1 MNIHGAWVDS
11 VQKVFLMK
19 DYSEAIAALS
29 PKRRELLKLL
39 LEKGQVKTEP
49 ATPPI
54 QRSGEREHA
63 PLSFPQHEL
72 WLSDKLEPGTT
83 AFNLPTIVKISGQF
97 NISIIEQTLSEI
109 VRRHEILRT
118 TFAEV
123 DGQPLQIIAPPRPLS
138 LPVVDLS
145 RLFAGRREAQ
155 VKRLMKEETEQPFDL
170 QRGPL
175 MRVRL
180 VKLSGSEHVLLLT
193 LHHIICDGWSMGV
206 LVREVAA
213 LYQAYVRGERSPL
226 EELAV
231 QYGDYA
237 IWQREWLEGEALERQ
252 LSYWRE
258 QLAGAPAELQL
269 PRDRAR
275 TAVSTHG
282 GGSQE
287 LRLSRKLSEQLRQ
300 LSQQT
305 GATLF
310 MVLLGAFAAL
320 LTRYSGEQEVVVGSP
335 IAGRTRRELEGLIG
349 LFVNTLVL
357 RIRSGAG
364 AESFEEL
371 VGRVREV
378 CLGGYAHQ
386 ELPFERLVEELQPE
400 RSLSRTPLFQVRFVL
415 QNVPRQELQLPGLR
429 LSIAPIADETAK
441 IDLTMIVTE
450 SAEEILCSLVYYK
463 DLFEAETIKRML
475 QHWQNLLTGIVNH
488 PTLPLSQLPLLS
500 EAETRQLLYQWND
513 TETAIPNACIHELFE
528 QQVERTPEA
537 IALVFEGEQLS
548 YRELNRRANQLAHY
562 LMAQGVGAET
572 LVGLCV
578 ERSVEMV
585 VGLLGVLKAGGAYV
599 PLDVEYP
606 AERLQYMLEDAAVKV
621 LLTQERL
628 VSQLVSLNVPI
639 IAIDANWDIIAHHC
653 DENPGSRATPQN
665 SGYVLFTSGS
675 TGQPKGVIVE
685 HRQLINYVNGISA
698 KMALPAAATFAMV
711 STFAAD
717 LGNTVLFPSLCTGGC
732 LHVITQQRATNPE
745 ALASYFRAHP
755 IDCLKIVPSHL
766 SALLDPTVAPPLRV
780 QRRLVL
786 GGEACDWK
794 LLRRVC
800 EAMPDCE
807 LLNHYGPTETT
818 VGVLVHQLEGIAE
831 DSQKKP
837 PIGRPLPNTQVY
849 ILDRY
854 GHPVSVGVAGELHIG
869 GCGLARGYL
878 NHPQL
883 TSERFIPNPFSKEPG
898 ARLYRTG
905 DRARFLPDGTVEF
918 LGRIDHQVKLRG
930 YRIELGEIEAAL
942 VKHPAVKDAVV
953 VVREELAREKQ
964 LVAYLVAK
972 VKQAAGLAGHER
984 YRLPNG
990 MEIFHCGRTE
1000 ASYLY
1005 QEIFEQRD
1013 YLRHGIHLPPKPCVF
1028 DVGAN
1033 IGMFTLFVRQN
1044 WPEARIYAFEPIP
1057 SIFETLR
1064 GNIELYGPNARI
1076 FNYGLAE
1083 ESKSAAFTYYPQFPA
1098 RSGLSV
1104 YADAVD
1110 EINVTRQFLRNQ
1122 QRNYGEIDAA
1132 DFAEDLLEGKFA
1144 AEIHTGELRSL
1155 SKVIGE
1161 EGVERID
1168 LLKIDVQRAEMDVL
1182 RGIEEADWA
1191 KIEQIVVEVH
1201 NLEGQTGQ
1209 GRVAETVSLL
1219 KQRGYT
1225 VAFEQD
1231 EALHGTDRYNVYA
1244 RRNGRAM
1251 QAESLSEVEV
1261 AEPSLYPK
1269 GDGAWASEGLTNAE
1283 LRKYL
1288 QEKLPDYMIP
1298 SSFVLLEQ
1306 LPLTPNG
1313 KLNRDA
1319 LPAPE
1324 ANHAGSAKAYQ
1335 PPRTVVEEQLSGIWA
1350 EVFCIERVGISDNFF
1365 ELGGDSII
1373 GIQIVARA
1381 VQAGLS
1387 LTPKLIFQ
1395 HQTIAELASVV
1406 TPSKPVGTIS
1416 QLAGASQLITGE
1428 VPLTPIQ
1435 HWFFEQRLMASHHWN
1450 QSLLLDLRQ
1459 TLDISLLRRA
1469 VAGLMRHHD
1478 ALRLRYIEGQPG
1490 VWRQYN
1496 EGAEALAE
1504 LPCACVDLSAISS
1517 TEVQLAKLAQTTAQ
1531 SQESLSLTD
1540 GPLLRVVLFELG
1552 EKSGQRL
1559 FLVIHHLAVDGV
1571 SWRILLEDLQRAY
1584 EQAARGEEI
1593 ELPPKTLSFKAWAE
1607 GLQRYARENA
1617 ALQVEASY
1625 WEAQLAKPKM
1635 RLPVD
1640 TPIERGVNSVTTVG
1654 SARSLSLS
1662 LSTEATRALLQD
1674 VPGVY
1679 RTQINDVLL
1688 SALVRA
1694 FQQWTGESGALCVE
1708 IEGHGREEILEGQ
1721 QLSRTVGFFTTRYP
1735 VILEVAADAGPG
1747 ESLKTLKE
1755 QLRAVPQH
1763 GIGYGLLRYLSG
1775 DKQLAERL
1783 REAAKAEISFNYLGQ
1798 LDQSVDATSIYKP
1811 SPEATG
1817 SDRGLLDRRQHLLD
1831 ISGFVT
1837 GGQLHMNWTYCSNA
1851 HDEQTIGRLAHEFM
1865 KSLRA
1870 LIAHCKSPEAG
1881 GITPSDFPM
1890 AKLNQQKLDKLAS
1903 QLNKSNPA

>member
-1 MNIHGAWVDS
+1 
-11 VQKVFLMK
+11 MK

-39 LEKGQVKTEP
+39 LEKGQMKAES

-54 QRSGEREHA
+54 QRRSEREHP

-72 WLSDKLEPGTT
+72 WLRDKLEPGTT
-83 AFNLPTIVKISGQF
+83 IFNLPTIVRIFGQF
-97 NISIIEQTLSEI
+97 NISVIEQTLTEI
-109 VRRHEILRT
+109 VRRHETLRT

-123 DGQPLQIIAPPRPLS
+123 DGQPVQIIAPPRPVS

-145 RLFAGRREAQ
+145 TLSDGRREAQ
-155 VKRLMKEETEQPFDL
+155 VKRLMKEETEHSFDL
-170 QRGPL
+170 QAGPL

-180 VKLSGSEHVLLLT
+180 VKLQASEHVLLLT
-193 LHHIICDGWSMGV
+193 LHHIISDGWSMGV
-206 LVREVAA
+206 LVKEVAT
-213 LYQAYVRGERSPL
+213 LYQAYVSGQRAPL
-226 EELAV
+226 DELTV

-269 PRDRAR
+269 PRDHARA
-275 TAVSTHG
+275 AVTTHG
-282 GGSQE
+282 GASQE
-287 LRLSRKLSEQLRQ
+287 LKLSRELSEQLRE
-300 LSQQT
+300 LSQKT

-320 LTRYSGEQEVVVGSP
+320 LTRYSGEDEVVVGSP

-357 RIRSGAG
+357 RLRSGRAE
-364 AESFEEL
+364 ESFEEL
-371 VGRVREV
+371 VVRVREV
-378 CLGGYAHQ
+378 CLGAYAHQ
-386 ELPFERLVEELQPE
+386 ELPFKKLVEELQPE

-429 LSIAPIADETAK
+429 LSIEPILDETAK

-450 SAEEILCSLVYYK
+450 SAEEIGCSLVYYK
-463 DLFEAETIKRML
+463 DLFEEETIKRML
-475 QHWQNLLTGIVNH
+475 QHWENLLTGIVNH

-500 EAETRQLLYQWND
+500 EAETHQLLYQWND
-513 TETAIPNACIHELFE
+513 THTTIPSVCIHQLFE
-528 QQVERTPEA
+528 QQVELTPNA
-537 IALVFEGEQLS
+537 TALIFEGEQLS

-562 LMAQGVGAET
+562 LLAQGVGAET

-585 VGLLGVLKAGGAYV
+585 VGMLGVLKAGGAYV

-606 AERLQYMLEDAAVKV
+606 PERLQYMLEDAGVKI

-628 VSQLVSLNVPI
+628 LSQLASLKMDIVV
-639 IAIDANWDIIAHHC
+639 IDANREIISHHS

-665 SGYVLFTSGS
+665 PSYILFTSGS
-675 TGQPKGVIVE
+675 TGKPKGVVVE
-685 HRQLINYVNGISA
+685 HRQLVNYVNSICA
-698 KMALPAAATFAMV
+698 KLALPAGATFAMV

-732 LHVITQQRATNPE
+732 LHVITQQRATDPE
-745 ALASYFRAHP
+745 ALAAYFCAHP

-766 SALLDPTVAPPLRV
+766 SALLDPSVLRPLKV

-794 LLRRVC
+794 LLRRVR

-807 LLNHYGPTETT
+807 ILNHYGPTETT
-818 VGVLVHQLEGIAE
+818 VGVLVHQLDVIPK
-831 DSQKKP
+831 DSQEKP
-837 PIGRPLPNTQVY
+837 PIGRPLSNTQIY

-854 GHPVSVGVAGELHIG
+854 GQPVPVGVTGELHIG
-869 GCGLARGYL
+869 GGGLARGYL

-905 DRARFLPDGTVEF
+905 DQARFLPDGTVEF
-918 LGRIDHQVKLRG
+918 MGRMDHQVKLRG

-942 VKHPAVKDAVV
+942 VKHPAIKDAVAL
-953 VVREELAREKQ
+953 VREDVPGEKR
-964 LVAYLVAK
+964 LVAYLIASS
-972 VKQAAGLAGHER
+972 KQPAALEGHER

-990 MEIFHCGRTE
+990 MEIFHCGSTE
-1000 ASYLY
+1000 AAYLY
-1005 QEIFEQRD
+1005 QEIFEQRG
-1013 YLRHGIHLPPKPCVF
+1013 YLRHGIHLPPKACVF

-1033 IGMFTLFVRQN
+1033 IGMFTLFVRQHC
-1044 WPEARIYAFEPIP
+1044 PEARIYAFEPIP

-1064 GNIELYGPNARI
+1064 GNVELYGPNARI

-1083 ESKSAAFTYYPQFPA
+1083 EAKTAAFTYYPHFPA
-1098 RSGLSV
+1098 RSGLSI

-1110 EINVTRQFLRNQ
+1110 ELNVTRQFLRNQ
-1122 QRNYGEIDAA
+1122 QPKNGDINAA
-1132 DFAEDLLEGKFA
+1132 DFADDLLDGKFD
-1144 AEIHTGELRSL
+1144 AEIQTGELKSL

-1201 NLEGQTGQ
+1201 NLEDQTGQ

-1219 KQRGYT
+1219 EQRGYS
-1225 VAFEQD
+1225 VVIEQD
-1231 EALHGTDRYNVYA
+1231 EALRSTDRYNVYA
-1244 RRNGRAM
+1244 RRNGKAT
-1251 QAESLSEVEV
+1251 QTTVSEVP
-1261 AEPSLYPK
+1261 EPSPYPE
-1269 GDGAWASEGLTNAE
+1269 GDGVWASGGLTSAE

-1288 QEKLPDYMIP
+1288 QGKLPDYMIP
-1298 SSFVLLEQ
+1298 SSFVLLDQ

-1324 ANHAGSAKAYQ
+1324 KHLATSAKAYQ
-1335 PPRTVVEEQLSGIWA
+1335 SPRTAVEEQLCSIWA
-1350 EVFCIERVGISDNFF
+1350 EVFDVERVGISDNFF

-1395 HQTIAELASVV
+1395 YQTIAELASVV
-1406 TPSKPVGTIS
+1406 TASESAGTVT
-1416 QLAGASQLITGE
+1416 QPAQLITGE

-1435 HWFFEQRLMASHHWN
+1435 HWFFEQRLKAAHHWN

-1459 TLDISLLRRA
+1459 TLDVSLLRRA
-1469 VAGLMRHHD
+1469 VAALMRHHD
-1478 ALRLRYIEGQPG
+1478 ALRLRYSEDQPG

-1496 EGAEALAE
+1496 LGAEALAE
-1504 LPCACVDLSAISS
+1504 LPCTCVDLSAISPA
-1517 TEVQLAKLAQTTAQ
+1517 EAQLATLAQTTAQ
-1531 SQESLSLTD
+1531 FQESLSLTD
-1540 GPLLRVVLFELG
+1540 GPLLRVVLFELS
-1552 EKSGQRL
+1552 EERGQRL

-1571 SWRILLEDLQRAY
+1571 SWRILLEDLQQAY

-1593 ELPPKTLSFKAWAE
+1593 ELPSKTMSFKAWSEA
-1607 GLQRYARENA
+1607 LQRHAREST
-1617 ALQVEASY
+1617 ALQAEASY
-1625 WEAQLAKPKM
+1625 WETQLAKPRM
-1635 RLPVD
+1635 RLPVEK
-1640 TPIERGVNSVTTVG
+1640 PVEQAVNSVA

-1662 LSTEATRALLQD
+1662 LNTEATRALLQD

-1694 FQQWTGESGALCVE
+1694 FQQWTGEPDALCVE
-1708 IEGHGREEILEGQ
+1708 MEGHGREEILEGQ

-1735 VILEVAADAGPG
+1735 VILEVAAEAGPG
-1747 ESLKTLKE
+1747 ESLKTVKE
-1755 QLRAVPQH
+1755 QLRAVPQN

-1775 DKQLAERL
+1775 DEQLAERL

-1798 LDQSVDATSIYKP
+1798 LDQSVDANSIYKP
-1811 SPEATG
+1811 AREATG
-1817 SDRGLLDRRQHLLD
+1817 SDRALLDRRQHLLD
-1831 ISGFVT
+1831 ISGFVS
-1837 GGQLHMNWTYCSNA
+1837 GGQLHMNWTYCSKA
-1851 HDEQTIGRLAHEFM
+1851 HDEETISRLAQEYM
-1865 KSLRA
+1865 KALRA

-1890 AKLNQQKLDKLAS
+1890 ARLSQQKLDKLAT
-1903 QLNKSNPA
+1903 QLNKSKSA